1 VSVAESIT
9 TRADGEL
16 FSRIKSISIL
26 NPKEKSKNMF
36 RKYMSSWLILLLLN
50 LTFYSAAAAA
60 DAKSERVKASVVRL
74 GAGKNVKVAVTLRDG
89 AKSKGYIGEIKDS
102 DFVLIDEK
110 TGTREEISY
119 ARVERVERQNLSKG
133 EKIFVRSSLIIGAL
147 LLYGFLFSR
156 SSDY

>member
-1 VSVAESIT
+1 
-9 TRADGEL
+9 
-16 FSRIKSISIL
+16 
-26 NPKEKSKNMF
+26 
-36 RKYMSSWLILLLLN
+36 MSSWLILLLLN
-50 LTFYSAAAAA
+50 LTFYSAAAA
-60 DAKSERVKASVVRL
+60 DAKSERIKASVVRL

-119 ARVERVERQNLSKG
+119 ARVKRVERQNLSKG
-133 EKIFVRSSLIIGAL
+133 EKIFVRSSLLIGAL
-147 LLYGFLFSR
+147 LLYGFLLSR